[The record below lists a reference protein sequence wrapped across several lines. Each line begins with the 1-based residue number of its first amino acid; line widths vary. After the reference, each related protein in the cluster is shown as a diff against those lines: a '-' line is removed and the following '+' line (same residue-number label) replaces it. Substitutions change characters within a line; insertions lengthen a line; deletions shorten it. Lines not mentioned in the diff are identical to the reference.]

1 MRNFSLLIVGLAC
14 LTSAAI
20 AAPNQMGT
28 DTNDGVQAYNLKLGL
43 GWAQENQSAY
53 RAHMIQGSFEF
64 MATDRLG
71 LRGNSGIP
79 ISTEVKDMKFYPLSM
94 GMAIHILPRHW
105 FDVFVGADAGF
116 VHIGA
121 VNPNLPASW
130 STRITPVVGVT
141 VYFWGVFYLEGEA
154 GYSILQYAKDTAVDM
169 SSPTFRVRMGFYI

>member
-1 MRNFSLLIVGLAC
+1 MRNFSFLILWLAG

-28 DTNDGVQAYNLKLGL
+28 DTSDGVQAYNLKLGL

-53 RAHMIQGSFEF
+53 RAHMLQGSFEF

-71 LRGNSGIP
+71 LRGNTGIP
-79 ISTEVKDMKFYPLSM
+79 LSTEIRDMKFYPLSM
-94 GMAIHILPRHW
+94 GMALHILPRYW

-121 VNPNLPASW
+121 PGLPASW
-130 STRITPVVGVT
+130 STRITPVIGFT
-141 VYFWGVFYLEGEA
+141 IYYWGVFFLEGEA
-154 GYSILQYAKDTAVDM
+154 GYSILQYAKDAAIDM
-169 SSPTFRVRMGFYI
+169 SSPTFRVRMGFYL